1 MRKTLFP
8 AALAAAIFAAGG
20 AFAASEAAIETGTVL
35 GKNAEAIRDALVDK
49 GFEVRKI
56 DKEDDELEAYAVRD
70 KHRYEIYVS
79 VETGAV
85 TKVKADD

>member
-8 AALAAAIFAAGG
+8 AALAAAMTIAGG
-20 AFAASEAAIETGTVL
+20 AFASSEAIETGTVL
-35 GKNAEAIRDALVDK
+35 GKNADAIREALVDK

-56 DKEDDELEAYAVRD
+56 DTEDDELEAYAVRGE
-70 KHRYEIYVS
+70 HRYEIYVS
-79 VETGAV
+79 TETGAV